1 MDKRCLAE
9 GHNSDCADGEPRTS
23 IPSIPSLTIKWPF
36 YFFPSFTGTI
46 EYADVVPKLYVISHN
61 NILKF

>member
-9 GHNSDCADGEPRTS
+9 GHNSDCANGEPHTS

-36 YFFPSFTGTI
+36 YFFPTFTGTV
-46 EYADVVPKLYVISHN
+46 ECADVDPK
-61 NILKF
+61 